1 MKSNLIKIL
10 ILISI
15 LGLTF
20 NLSKSLYNKTENNK
34 TEELKKTIQ
43 TASIECY
50 AVEGMYPPSVEYLEE
65 NYGIQ
70 IDRNKY
76 NVFYS
81 GFASNMLPD
90 ITVAEVEQSEK
101 E

>member
-1 MKSNLIKIL
+1 MKSNLIKL
-10 ILISI
+10 LTLISI
-15 LGLTF
+15 LVLTF
-20 NLSKSLYNKTENNK
+20 SLSKGLYVKTENNK

-90 ITVAEVEQSEK
+90 ITVVEVERNEK
-101 E
+101 K

>member
-1 MKSNLIKIL
+1 MKSNLIKL
-10 ILISI
+10 LTLISI
-15 LGLTF
+15 LVLTF
-20 NLSKSLYNKTENNK
+20 SLSKSLYVKTENNK
-34 TEELKKTIQ
+34 TEELKKAIQ

-90 ITVAEVEQSEK
+90 ITVVEVEQNEK
-101 E
+101 K

>member
-1 MKSNLIKIL
+1 MKDNIIKIL
-10 ILISI
+10 VLIGI

-20 NLSKSLYNKTENNK
+20 SLSSNLYEKTEKDK

-50 AVEGMYPPSVEYLEE
+50 AVEGMYPPSIEYLEE

-90 ITVAEVEQSEK
+90 ITVVEVEKNEK
-101 E
+101 

>member
-1 MKSNLIKIL
+1 MKDNIIKIL
-10 ILISI
+10 VLIGI

-20 NLSKSLYNKTENNK
+20 NLSSNLYKKTEKDK

-90 ITVAEVEQSEK
+90 ITVVEVEKNEK
-101 E
+101 

>member
-90 ITVAEVEQSEK
+90 ITVVEVEQSEK

>member
-1 MKSNLIKIL
+1 MKSNLIKL
-10 ILISI
+10 LTLISI
-15 LGLTF
+15 LVLTF
-20 NLSKSLYNKTENNK
+20 SLSKSLYVKTENNK

-50 AVEGMYPPSVEYLEE
+50 AVEGMYPPSVKYLEE

-90 ITVAEVEQSEK
+90 ITVVEVEQNEK
-101 E
+101 K